1 MVEQVCGW
9 REVSCPNDILSP
21 EALNKLADACTISL
35 KASDRAR
42 HASLSETFRIGP
54 IFDAGWFENA
64 VPTPVC
70 LELSVRLRACSS
82 RESILRCGRL
92 NRT

>member
-35 KASDRAR
+35 KASDGAR

-64 VPTPVC
+64 VFSMSGTISASAGVFKPRVY
-70 LELSVRLRACSS
+70 LAVRPPKSHMR
-82 RESILRCGRL
+82 
-92 NRT
+92 

>member
-9 REVSCPNDILSP
+9 REVSCPEDLLRP
-21 EALNKLADACTISL
+21 EALNKLPDACTTSL
-35 KASDRAR
+35 KASDGATRATLGE
-42 HASLSETFRIGP
+42 AFRIGP